1 MLNLN
6 DLDTDDIPG
15 ITRVKGNNLAQA
27 GAICLESQ
35 GHQQGVRL
43 MVQGYV
49 SNSYPL
55 SWTPA
60 NNQARRTWNDPNE
73 ATEAGAIGI
82 AVLVAIREI
91 GYTVIA
97 RSWQGT
103 GFDYWLGNADTANIS
118 TIEREVTTKL
128 RDILQDDNFVVRGS
142 LEVSGIRTGN
152 DHQIRARMQQK
163 LQQIDQS
170 DTWGLPVYVIVV
182 EFRRPLA
189 EIEEKRNGQS

>member
-15 ITRVKGNNLAQA
+15 ITRVKGNELAQA

-35 GHQQGVRL
+35 GHRQGIRL

-49 SNSYPL
+49 SNSHPL

-73 ATEAGAIGI
+73 ATEVGATGI
-82 AVLVAIREI
+82 AVLLAIREI
-91 GYTVIA
+91 GYTVLA

-103 GFDYWLGNADTANIS
+103 GFDYWLGNADTSNIS
-118 TIEREVTTKL
+118 AIEREVTTEL
-128 RDILQDDNFVVRGS
+128 RDILQNDKLVVRGI

-163 LQQIDQS
+163 LQQIDRS
-170 DTWGLPVYVIVV
+170 ETWGLPVYVIVV
-182 EFRRPLA
+182 EFGRPLA
-189 EIEEKRNGQS
+189 AIEEERNGRR